1 MKTALTI
8 AGTDPSG
15 GAGIQADIKTM
26 TANGVFATC
35 AVTALVAQNTT
46 GVKSIVECTPDFL
59 AEELDCVFTDIFPD
73 AVKTG
78 MVSSIPLIRVI
89 AAKLKEYG
97 AKNLVV
103 DPVMVATSGDRLI
116 TEDAVSALKELLLP
130 LATVLTPNIPEAEI
144 LSGMTIRSAADM
156 EAAARAISEQYGCAV
171 LCKGGHQIND
181 ADDLLWRCGSGKWFH
196 GKRINNPNTHG
207 TGCTLSSAI
216 ASNLAKGFDLDTAV
230 ERAKAYISGALG
242 AMLDL
247 GRGSGP
253 MNHMFDLKSIYCTE
267 KGRLTSLQI
276 EQGGQRFYPLSS
288 CCFCAEKTA
297 VPMADSFG
305 ITRLN
310 KMISGIFK
318 V

>member
-1 MKTALTI
+1 MKTALSI
-8 AGTDPSG
+8 AGSDCSG
-15 GAGIQADIKTM
+15 GAGIQADLKTM
-26 TANGVFATC
+26 TMNGVYAMT
-35 AVTALVAQNTT
+35 AITALTAQNTT
-46 GVKSIVECTPDFL
+46 GVSGILEVSPEFL
-59 AEELDCVFTDIFPD
+59 CQQLDMIFTDIRPD
-73 AVKTG
+73 AVKIG
-78 MVSSIPLIRVI
+78 MVSSAPLIRAI
-89 AAKLKEYG
+89 AQRLRQYQAQKI
-97 AKNLVV
+97 VV
-103 DPVMVATSGDRLI
+103 DPVMVATSGARLI
-116 TEDAVSALKELLLP
+116 EPEAIETLKQELLP
-130 LATVLTPNIPEAEI
+130 LAAVLTPNIPEAEI

-267 KGRLTSLQI
+267 K
-276 EQGGQRFYPLSS
+276 
-288 CCFCAEKTA
+288 
-297 VPMADSFG
+297 AD
-305 ITRLN
+305 
-310 KMISGIFK
+310 
-318 V
+318 